1 MSAIKRCRNRVG
13 RRCIIPMKYV
23 DSLLGGRRVVGLGGS
38 RGLAWVGRGAVLVEE
53 GSIVEIEVEEAVV
66 PCSWE
71 RI

>member
-1 MSAIKRCRNRVG
+1 
-13 RRCIIPMKYV
+13 MKYV

-66 PCSWE
+66 PCIWE
-71 RI
+71 RIWKNPTVTFCSKWKSRCGV